1 MSSQVIIDVIDKQSA
16 LNIDES
22 RLIEAVNLIV
32 SDSDYQSAEISIAV
46 VGDSEMH
53 EMNNQYLS
61 HDYPTDVLSF
71 PLEATDRFLAGE
83 IIVSS
88 ETAMKESA
96 EHGLADLDELLLY
109 VVHGTLHLVGYDDKD
124 PGHRK
129 VMREKETVY
138 MRKFGVDLRAIAK
151 DHE

>member
-1 MSSQVIIDVIDKQSA
+1 MSSQVIVEVIDKQSA

-22 RLIEAVNLIV
+22 RLIEAVNFIV
-32 SDSDYQSAEISIAV
+32 SDSDYESAEISIAV
-46 VGDSEMH
+46 VGDAEMH
-53 EMNNQYLS
+53 EMNNQYLA

-88 ETAMKESA
+88 ETAIKESA

-124 PGHRK
+124 PNHRK

-138 MRKFGVDLRAIAK
+138 MRKLGVDLRAIAK